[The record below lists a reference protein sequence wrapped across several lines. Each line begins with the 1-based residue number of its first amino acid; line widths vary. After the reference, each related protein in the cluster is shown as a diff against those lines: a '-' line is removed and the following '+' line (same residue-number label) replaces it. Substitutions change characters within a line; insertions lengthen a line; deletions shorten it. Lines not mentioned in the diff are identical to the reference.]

1 MKTRNIFYL
10 ALAFMALSCAKEI
23 APETA
28 APEQDF
34 NVIPMTFT
42 AGMSEMKEADATK
55 TGMENGYQIKWNKS
69 DGVTIIDNVAKT
81 AVKYVASA
89 AGATTTLSPATAG
102 TGVAE
107 GATEIYGAYPW
118 RDGNNAL
125 KLVNGDELDMC
136 YMTPDQRPSRNGYYA
151 SVHYAM
157 AKADEVGNLHFKN
170 INAFIKFTIAEELNE
185 QVHAVYIF
193 SNNDE
198 EITGA
203 FRMKW
208 NNGEPQFVYKDD
220 SSLRTHARIYNTAKV
235 DGVTT
240 TVPLKNGAYF
250 IGILPTTFQ
259 KGFTVVLQMVDG
271 TQLYKRTE
279 KTITVK
285 EGQILPMKTLAKA
298 DYSTDDVNYYVLY
311 NEGFT
316 EQMKISGISFDLF
329 GRKTDGTPISNIVTS
344 NARFSKVNGSSI
356 YFVTPAAKNAVISGT
371 SKTNY
376 AVIGMSKKYRSTVEL
391 NTHMGVAENTD
402 RSSIFM
408 LANLDVNVTA
418 DVSLWRGY
426 PKEFGNIVI
435 NNCSFKG
442 LRRHLLDIHNG
453 TTYGVQAITQSVL
466 YRTIIEDSEFCF
478 KDCANDYSILQRSQR
493 ALWTNTFKFVN
504 NVVTA
509 TGCSGKNF
517 RVLAGAGD
525 GKMYKLDENG
535 NKVLDANGKDIVEST
550 LKVGVTVDDLT
561 VSRNTYHN
569 TWTQSLVNVVGID
582 DVFMCEKNVY
592 DIALTKNV
600 EQFTVY
606 TRYDVEAPI
615 IPASGHCRQNYY
627 YVYDAKDDK
636 GNALKWTTPS
646 KYSTNLQTKD
656 QPVALSASPLSSIW
670 DPADGKF
677 GAYSFSVAS
686 GTAPAYNEAG
696 AQRADMTPVTA
707 ALDSPA
713 ANYVN
718 IDLGSY

>member
-55 TGMENGYQIKWNKS
+55 TGMENGYQIKWNKN

-81 AVKYVASA
+81 AVQYVASE
-89 AGATTTLSPATAG
+89 AGATTTLTPATEG
-102 TGVAE
+102 TGVAA

-118 RDGNNAL
+118 RSGNNAL

-170 INAFIKFTIAEELNE
+170 VNAFIKFTIAEELNNL
-185 QVHAVYIF
+185 VHAVYIF

-203 FRMKW
+203 FKMKW

-220 SSLRTHARIYNTAKV
+220 SSLRTHARIYNTSNGA
-235 DGVTT
+235 
-240 TVPLKNGAYF
+240 TVPLRNGAYF

-298 DYSTDDVNYYVLY
+298 DYSTDDINYYVLY

-329 GRKTDGTPISNIVTS
+329 GRNKDGIPISNIVTS
-344 NARFSKVNGSSI
+344 NSRFSSINGSNNL
-356 YFVTPAAKNAVISGT
+356 YFVTPSAKNAVISG
-371 SKTNY
+371 SGKTNY
-376 AVIGMSKKYRSTVEL
+376 AVIGMSKKHRSTVEL

-442 LRRHLLDIHNG
+442 LRRHLLDIHNC

-478 KDCANDYSILQRSQR
+478 KDCTNDYSILQRSQR

-525 GKMYKLDENG
+525 GKMYKLDANG
-535 NKVLDANGKDIVEST
+535 NKVLDSNGKEIVEST

-606 TRYDVEAPI
+606 QRYDVDAKI
-615 IPASGHCRQNYY
+615 NPASGYCRNNYY
-627 YVYDAKDDK
+627 YSN
-636 GNALKWTTPS
+636 GNAYKWTTPS
-646 KYSTNLQTKD
+646 SYTANLTVKD
-656 QPVALSASPLSSIW
+656 QPVVLSASPLSSIW
-670 DPADGKF
+670 DPANGKF

>member
-42 AGMSEMKEADATK
+42 AGMSDMKEADATK
-55 TGMENGYQIKWNKS
+55 TAMENGYQIKWNKS
-69 DGVTIIDNVAKT
+69 DGVTIIDNVANT

-89 AGATTTLSPATAG
+89 AGATTTLSPATEG

-118 RDGNNAL
+118 RDGSNAL

-170 INAFIKFTIAEELNE
+170 VNAFIKFTLAEELNNL
-185 QVHAVYIF
+185 VHAVYIF

-220 SSLRTHARIYNTAKV
+220 SSLRTHARIYNTSNGA
-235 DGVTT
+235 
-240 TVPLKNGAYF
+240 TVPLRSGAYF

-298 DYSTDDVNYYVLY
+298 DYSTDDVNYFVLY

-391 NTHMGVAENTD
+391 NGNMGVAENTD

-453 TTYGVQAITQSVL
+453 TTHGDHPTIQSVL

-478 KDCANDYSILQRSQR
+478 KDCANDYSILQRSHKM
-493 ALWTNTFKFVN
+493 LWSNTFKFVN
-504 NVVTA
+504 NIVTA

-517 RVLAGAGD
+517 KVLAGAGTP
-525 GKMYKLDENG
+525 KVEAEN
-535 NKVLDANGKDIVEST
+535 NKIYT
-550 LKVGVTVDDLT
+550 VGVTVDDLT
-561 VSRNTYHN
+561 VSSNTFQN
-569 TWTQSLVNVVGID
+569 TWTKGLVNVVGID

-592 DIALTKNV
+592 DIALTQSV

-606 TRYDVEAPI
+606 TRYDVEAQI
-615 IPASGHCRQNYY
+615 IPKSGHCRQNYY
-627 YVYDAKDDK
+627 YAYDAKDDK
-636 GNALKWTTPS
+636 GNACKWTTPS
-646 KYSTNLQTKD
+646 KYYTNLQTKD
-656 QPVALSASPLSSIW
+656 QPIALSASPLSSIW

>member
-69 DGVTIIDNVAKT
+69 DGVTIIDNVAQT

-89 AGATTTLSPATAG
+89 AGATTTLTPATEG

-118 RDGNNAL
+118 RDPNNTL

-136 YMTPDQRPSRNGYYA
+136 YLTPDQRPSRNGYYA

-170 INAFIKFTIAEELNE
+170 VNAFIKFTIAEELNE

-208 NNGEPQFVYKDD
+208 NDGDPKFVYKDD

-235 DGVTT
+235 DGVTS

-298 DYSTDDVNYYVLY
+298 DYDTDDVNYFVLY

-316 EQMKISGISFDLF
+316 EQMNISGISFDLF
-329 GRKTDGTPISNIVTS
+329 SGKSTVVTS
-344 NARFSKVNGSSI
+344 NARFSKVNGGNNI
-356 YFVTPAAKNAVISGT
+356 YFVTPSAKNAVISGT
-371 SKTNY
+371 GKTNY
-376 AVIGMSKKYRSTVEL
+376 AVIGMSKKNRSTVEL
-391 NTHMGVAENTD
+391 NGNMGVAENTD

-418 DVSLWRGY
+418 DVSLWRGF

-453 TTYGVQAITQSVL
+453 TTHGDHPTIQSVL

-478 KDCANDYSILQRSQR
+478 KDCANDYSILQRSYKM
-493 ALWTNTFKFVN
+493 LWSNTFKFVN
-504 NVVTA
+504 NIVTA

-517 RVLAGAGD
+517 KVLAGAGTP
-525 GKMYKLDENG
+525 KVEAEN
-535 NKVLDANGKDIVEST
+535 NKVYT
-550 LKVGVTVDDLT
+550 VGVTVDDLT
-561 VSRNTYHN
+561 VSSNTFQN
-569 TWTQSLVNVVGID
+569 TWTKGLVNVVGIV
-582 DVFMCEKNVY
+582 DVLMLEKNVY
-592 DIALTKNV
+592 DIELTQNV

-606 TRYDVEAPI
+606 QRYNVDAKI
-615 IPASGHCRQNYY
+615 NPASGYCRNNYY
-627 YVYDAKDDK
+627 YSN
-636 GNALKWTTPS
+636 GNAYKWTTPS
-646 KYSTNLQTKD
+646 SYTANLTVKD
-656 QPVALSASPLSSIW
+656 QPVALSASPLSTIW
-670 DPADGKF
+670 EPAEGKF

>member
-1 MKTRNIFYL
+1 MKTRNFIYV

-23 APETA
+23 APETS
-28 APEQDF
+28 APEQDY

-107 GATEIYGAYPW
+107 GATEIYAAYPW

-125 KLVNGDELDMC
+125 KLVNGDELDLC

-151 SVHYAM
+151 SAHYAM

-170 INAFIKFTIAEELNE
+170 VNAFIKFTIAEELNE

-279 KTITVK
+279 KTITVN

-298 DYSTDDVNYYVLY
+298 DYDTDDVNYFVLY

-316 EQMKISGISFDLF
+316 DKMKISGISFDLF

-344 NARFSKVNGSSI
+344 NPRFSSISGNNNI
-356 YFVTPAAKNAVISGT
+356 YFVTPSAANAVITGS
-371 SKTNY
+371 SKVNY

-391 NTHMGVAENTD
+391 NSHMGVKENTD
-402 RSSIFM
+402 RSSIYMF
-408 LANLDVNVTA
+408 ANLDVNVTA
-418 DVSLWRGY
+418 DVSVFLR
-426 PKEFGNIVI
+426 NLVI
-435 NNCSFKG
+435 S
-442 LRRHLLDIHNG
+442 
-453 TTYGVQAITQSVL
+453 
-466 YRTIIEDSEFCF
+466 
-478 KDCANDYSILQRSQR
+478 
-493 ALWTNTFKFVN
+493 
-504 NVVTA
+504 
-509 TGCSGKNF
+509 
-517 RVLAGAGD
+517 
-525 GKMYKLDENG
+525 
-535 NKVLDANGKDIVEST
+535 
-550 LKVGVTVDDLT
+550 
-561 VSRNTYHN
+561 
-569 TWTQSLVNVVGID
+569 
-582 DVFMCEKNVY
+582 
-592 DIALTKNV
+592 
-600 EQFTVY
+600 
-606 TRYDVEAPI
+606 
-615 IPASGHCRQNYY
+615 
-627 YVYDAKDDK
+627 
-636 GNALKWTTPS
+636 
-646 KYSTNLQTKD
+646 
-656 QPVALSASPLSSIW
+656 SSII
-670 DPADGKF
+670 AHSK
-677 GAYSFSVAS
+677 A
-686 GTAPAYNEAG
+686 
-696 AQRADMTPVTA
+696 
-707 ALDSPA
+707 
-713 ANYVN
+713 
-718 IDLGSY
+718 